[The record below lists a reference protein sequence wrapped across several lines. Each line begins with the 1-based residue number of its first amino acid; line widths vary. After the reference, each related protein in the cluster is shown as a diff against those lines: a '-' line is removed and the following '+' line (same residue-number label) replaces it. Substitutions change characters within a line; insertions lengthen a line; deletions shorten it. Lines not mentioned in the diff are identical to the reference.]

1 MEKIK
6 ILLISDLHL
15 GMEKVN
21 SLISGE
27 ERISTFRRIMSLA
40 QKHDILL
47 IAGDLIHCA
56 DIENNYYR
64 IMDDEFSSLLDA
76 EKEIF
81 YSPGPGELSQEG
93 RLNPA
98 VSEISTTFTFSDDK
112 NEFMVKSSKGDIYI
126 YGLQSNSK
134 NTEWNITRDEQKGF
148 HIGLFHTDF
157 NPQISGSADTGCIK
171 KDDIKK
177 MNLDFYA
184 LGKNHTFKMFRFSNK
199 IIGAYP
205 GSSEPCSIDESGDR
219 FAVSM
224 EIEDNVLLN
233 IKRIA
238 VNTGKILSDEI
249 DCSTVINQN
258 SLLEKIK
265 STYPDKSIVNITL
278 TGERDFL
285 IENNFKTELSEYF
298 RGLKI
303 TDSSLPS
310 LKVMTEESIESDSL
324 KGIFFK
330 ELSKRMKSSN
340 NKNIKSEVLAEIIS
354 RKNISGKSV
363 GAVLC
368 DF

>member
-1 MEKIK
+1 MEKTK

-15 GMEKVN
+15 GMERVN

-27 ERISTFRRIMSLA
+27 ERLSTLRRIISLA

-47 IAGDLIHCA
+47 IAGDLIHDA
-56 DIENNYYR
+56 DIDRSYFNIINE
-64 IMDDEFSSLLDA
+64 EFATLVDA
-76 EKEIF
+76 GIEIF
-81 YSPGPGELSQEG
+81 YTPGPGELISNG
-93 RLNPA
+93 KLNPM
-98 VSEISTTFTFSDDK
+98 VSDISTTYTFSDEKSDL
-112 NEFMVKSSKGDIYI
+112 MVKSSKGDIFI
-126 YGLQSNSK
+126 YGQQSKSLNK
-134 NTEWNITRDEQKGF
+134 EWNISRSGHKGF
-148 HIGLFHTDF
+148 HIGLFHSDF
-157 NPQISGSADTGCIK
+157 NPQVSGNSDTDCIK

-199 IIGAYP
+199 ILGAYP
-205 GSSEPCSIDESGDR
+205 GSAEPCSIDESGDR

-224 EIEDNVLLN
+224 EVEDNVLLN

-249 DCSTVINQN
+249 DCGTIINQN
-258 SLLEKIK
+258 TLLDKIK

-278 TGERDFL
+278 IGERDFL
-285 IENNFKTELSEYF
+285 LENNFQAELAEYF

-303 TDSSLPS
+303 SDTSLPS
-310 LKVMTEESIESDSL
+310 LKVMIDENINHPSL
-324 KGIFFK
+324 KGMFFK
-330 ELSKRMKSSN
+330 VLSERLHKTASDKI
-340 NKNIKSEVLAEIIS
+340 KNEILAEIIS
-354 RKNISGKSV
+354 RKNISGKSE